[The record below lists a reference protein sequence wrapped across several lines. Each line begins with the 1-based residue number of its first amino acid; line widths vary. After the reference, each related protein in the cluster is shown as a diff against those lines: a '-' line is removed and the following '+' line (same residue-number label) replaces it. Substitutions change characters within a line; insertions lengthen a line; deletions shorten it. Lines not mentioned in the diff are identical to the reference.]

1 MGISL
6 NNPCLFWVFSLLTHA
21 KLQRDVLLKLRLACV
36 EGEWGKS
43 RKVIGRIR
51 KEEKKK
57 KRKNEEKKRKKE
69 RKGVNVGVGRGHVK
83 WGQWPFDKS
92 NDLWWSEWCVFGFS
106 LVPICTH
113 MYGRWGLVSNM
124 YGRPHIFN
132 HVLPHTAIKKQRKT
146 STNIYHIIYLFS
158 LSFFGYFLF
167 YFFLS
172 LSLLS
177 TLFVFLSYPNFLF
190 LVGVVGFTKTSK
202 GWGYR
207 MNFNNILFL
216 FLGGVWGT
224 WGKER

>member
-36 EGEWGKS
+36 EGEWRKS

-158 LSFFGYFLF
+158 LSFFVYFLF
-167 YFFLS
+167 YFFS
-172 LSLLS
+172 LSFVTFHFICFPFVS
-177 TLFVFLSYPNFLF
+177 QFSLFGGCCGFYQNKQRMRLSYEF
-190 LVGVVGFTKTSK
+190 
-202 GWGYR
+202 
-207 MNFNNILFL
+207 
-216 FLGGVWGT
+216 
-224 WGKER
+224 

>member
-1 MGISL
+1 MWSGVSDHLTKVTICDDQSDAFSASHWS
-6 NNPCLFWVFSLLTHA
+6 PFVRTCTDDGDLFL
-21 KLQRDVLLKLRLACV
+21 
-36 EGEWGKS
+36 
-43 RKVIGRIR
+43 
-51 KEEKKK
+51 
-57 KRKNEEKKRKKE
+57 
-69 RKGVNVGVGRGHVK
+69 
-83 WGQWPFDKS
+83 
-92 NDLWWSEWCVFGFS
+92 
-106 LVPICTH
+106 ICTD
-113 MYGRWGLVSNM
+113 G
-124 YGRPHIFN
+124 PIF
-132 HVLPHTAIKKQRKT
+132 LTMSYPHTAIKKQRKT
-146 STNIYHIIYLFS
+146 STNIYHKIYLFS
-158 LSFFGYFLF
+158 LSFLF